1 MRELTERELD
11 AVCGG
16 SHNLTFAG
24 TINQSLSISQT
35 STASAVVT
43 QTSGPDSGNWS
54 SIKQGNVA
62 YVSQSIN

>member
-1 MRELTERELD
+1 MRELTDRELE

-16 SHNLTFAG
+16 SHNLTFNG
-24 TINQSLSISQT
+24 TINQSLSISQS
-35 STASAVVT
+35 STASATVS
-43 QTSGPDSGNWS
+43 QTNNGAYGNWS

>member
-16 SHNLTFAG
+16 SHNLTFNG
-24 TINQSLSISQT
+24 TINQSLNITQN
-35 STASAVVT
+35 STASAVVS
-43 QTSGPDSGNWS
+43 QTSTGGYGNWS

>member
-16 SHNLTFAG
+16 SHNLNFTG
-24 TINQSLSISQT
+24 SISQSLSITQN
-35 STASAVVT
+35 STASATVN
-43 QTSGPDSGNWS
+43 QTSNGQYGNWS